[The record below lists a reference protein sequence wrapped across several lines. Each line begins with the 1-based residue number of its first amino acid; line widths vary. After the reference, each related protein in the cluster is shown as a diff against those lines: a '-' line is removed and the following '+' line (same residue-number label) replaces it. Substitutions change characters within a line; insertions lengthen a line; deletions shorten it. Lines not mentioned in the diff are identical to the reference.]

1 MCVNK
6 SARLPVRILTTPAG
20 RSLVARISEKASAGS
35 GNLSEAIMTA
45 ALPLKI
51 TAEVSATNGNSGG
64 SSGATTTTTPV
75 GSGVVKLKCGEATG
89 LTLPKICE
97 YLSVQPAK

>member
-20 RSLVARISEKASAGS
+20 RSLVAKISEKASAGN
-35 GNLSEAIMTA
+35 GKISEAMTTA

-51 TAEVSATNGNSGG
+51 TAEVSATNGNIGG
-64 SSGATTTTTPV
+64 SSARTTTTTPV
-75 GSGVVKLKCGEATG
+75 GSGVVKLKWGEATG
-89 LTLPKICE
+89 LTLPKIWQ